1 MTKRD
6 LIEIIKSG
14 EKTYLYFYSPFCGAC
29 EQTQPLLENVQTPVK
44 KIVGFEDEDLLDAF
58 GIEYYPTIVEINGKK
73 KRTFAGNAAVRNL
86 LK

>member
-1 MTKRD
+1 MTKRE

-29 EQTQPLLENVQTPVK
+29 ELTEPLLENISTPVRK
-44 KIVGFEDEDLLDAF
+44 VVGFEDEDLLDAF
-58 GIEYYPTIVEINGKK
+58 GVEYYPTIVEINGNK
-73 KRTFAGNAAVRNL
+73 KRTFAGSSAVKNL